1 MNRGGEPLDI
11 SDTAKFVGVSLP
23 TIYRYVYK
31 RGLKPFRRV
40 GREMFFR
47 RADIEEW
54 LLQMRRDKKQWP
66 LKIQVEKWAT
76 KKKRW
81 KKRGVPHDEERIA

>member
-1 MNRGGEPLDI
+1 MNRGGAPLDI

-54 LLQMRRDKKQWP
+54 LLRIRREKKKWP
-66 LKIQVEKWAT
+66 LKIQVESGMCRLGR
-76 KKKRW
+76 KRAV
-81 KKRGVPHDEERIA
+81 GPVQFD